1 MSYSY
6 LCPQSLA
13 QTREM
18 FADLKHT
25 LEIVQLNSSFP
36 GGDWIISQGDKL
48 LVSGR
53 AGLKVK
59 FPFPQSKLHVK
70 FIL

>member
-13 QTREM
+13 QTGEM

-25 LEIVQLNSSFP
+25 LEIIQLNSSFP
-36 GGDWIISQGDKL
+36 GGDWIISQGDKAI
-48 LVSGR
+48 SYW
-53 AGLKVK
+53 
-59 FPFPQSKLHVK
+59 
-70 FIL
+70 